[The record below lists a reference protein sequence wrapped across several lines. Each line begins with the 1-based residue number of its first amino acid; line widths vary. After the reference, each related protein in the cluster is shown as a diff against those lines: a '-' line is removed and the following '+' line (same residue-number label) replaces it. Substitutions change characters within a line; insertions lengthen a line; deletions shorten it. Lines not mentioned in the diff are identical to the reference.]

1 MPLILTPRQLAKRSE
16 FNRELAALL
25 GAGVPVLQAL
35 QHIRR
40 HPPSASFRPHLARIV
55 QEIESGGSFTE
66 ALAAQGSWVP
76 PFDLAL
82 IRAGEQSGRLVE
94 TCRALAGHYPDRAQ
108 LMAGFI
114 AKLLYPVF
122 LFHFAVLVFPPDLLP
137 ALILEGEVWTFLR
150 QKLLV
155 LGPAYALVFIGA
167 LLLQSRSLTGWTAV
181 VELLLRMLPGLG
193 LARRELALARL
204 ASALESLIGAGV
216 SMAEAWEL
224 AADASGSPA
233 LRRAVRHW
241 LPQVRAG
248 NPPSEQLSRGR
259 EFPDFFQNLY
269 ATGEIS
275 GQLDQELRHLQVYY
289 QDAGTRRLTRFALAT
304 GLLITLTV
312 MGVIAFWVIQFWVGH
327 YSGLFRDLGL

>member
-25 GAGVPVLQAL
+25 SAGVPVLQAL
-35 QHIRR
+35 RHIHR
-40 HPPSASFRPHLARIV
+40 HPPTAAFRPHLDRVIE
-55 QEIESGGSFTE
+55 EIGGGATFTE
-66 ALAAQGSWVP
+66 ALSAQGSWVP

-82 IRAGEQSGRLVE
+82 IRAGEQSGRLAE
-94 TCRALAGHYPDRAQ
+94 TCRALAGHYHDRAQ

-114 AKLLYPVF
+114 AKLLYPIF

-137 ALILEGEVWTFLR
+137 ALIFDGEVWGFLR
-150 QKLLV
+150 QKLLL
-155 LGPAYALVFIGA
+155 LGPAYALVFMGA
-167 LLLQSRSLTGWTAV
+167 LLLQSRGLTGWTAM
-181 VELLLRMLPGLG
+181 VELLLRLLPGLG

-204 ASALESLIGAGV
+204 ASALESLISAGV
-216 SMAEAWEL
+216 GMAEAWEL

-233 LRRAVRHW
+233 LRRAVRDW

-248 NPPSEQLSRGR
+248 DPPSEQLSRTR
-259 EFPDFFQNLY
+259 EFPEFFQNLY

-289 QDAGTRRLTRFALAT
+289 QDSGTRRLTRFALAT
-304 GLLITLTV
+304 GLLITLTI
-312 MGVIAFWVIQFWVGH
+312 MGVIAFWVIQFWLGH